1 MEGTRHTKKTPKKNQ
16 EASLMK
22 REEANYRKVC
32 ANRGEKKK
40 NSSKLLEH
48 AEAKMLSAQKLKIDA
63 LSKEMVPG
71 SRVSQDGRGSG
82 EGRNDWCEVQGE
94 AESKTM
100 MVLAVQLANKGKK

>member
-1 MEGTRHTKKTPKKNQ
+1 M
-16 EASLMK
+16 S
-22 REEANYRKVC
+22 
-32 ANRGEKKK
+32 
-40 NSSKLLEH
+40 
-48 AEAKMLSAQKLKIDA
+48 SAQKLKLDA

-100 MVLAVQLANKGKK
+100 VILAVQLANKGENDLPPNAEENFVNLAKLHPNSTIGVKNLFFTLLFTLSRVFQVVQW